1 MDRKDFL
8 TGITAS
14 ITGLMTFPA
23 LLYSNSYLKR
33 DEWSR
38 IISRDV
44 NFPDLTYPEDKRI
57 PLGWDV
63 FPVQAN
69 GMFHKET
76 KTTLLFPEAN
86 HITEEAWLR
95 ITAAI
100 DIREKILITVQLAE
114 SGSQIGEFDI
124 KYAHPFQPFQIPL
137 DPLTMKEVSREGVSL
152 KMIKGSHDAW
162 FFQPDSNRAYNE
174 GLQPQIIT
182 GQSTNP
188 KAEFRKNL
196 MSMNSFSPFGWMGGC
211 VNDALYV
218 MAKDGDMQAMKT
230 LKEQLGM
237 YLDYDNG
244 VIFENPRSETLLGTF
259 NSIEDF
265 LPFAAISG
273 LYPDHPSIKMA
284 LNFLMSRE
292 RDDGLIAT
300 GSITTEGCYTVA
312 YPLAAIAVV
321 RNDSHL
327 ARKALTQIRFR
338 THYLTN
344 EKSIFQRSSQDGE
357 QSFENWGR
365 GVTWYLLGIAKTLEI
380 LRHGNF
386 DRFDELP
393 EIEREFQRA
402 IEQVAKLQN
411 KSGLW
416 YSFLDR
422 EDTNIDTSASA
433 GIAAAILIGIN
444 LGLVNSTYQTS
455 VAKTYQSLLNYI
467 TPDGFL
473 THISQINRGGE
484 ELQAGGY
491 RVISQFGIGLLAQL
505 EHYLKT
511 S

>member
-38 IISRDV
+38 IISKDV

-63 FPVQAN
+63 FPVQAS
-69 GMFHKET
+69 GMTHNET
-76 KTTLLFPEAN
+76 NTTLLFPEVN
-86 HITEEAWLR
+86 DNSEDSWLR

-100 DIREKILITVQLAE
+100 DIREKILISVQLAE
-114 SGSQIGEFDI
+114 SGNQIGEFDI

-152 KMIKGSHDAW
+152 KMINGSHDAW
-162 FFQPDSNRAYNE
+162 FFQPDSNRANNE

-188 KAEFRKNL
+188 QAEFRKNL

-211 VNDALYV
+211 VNDALWI
-218 MAKDGDMQAMKT
+218 MATDGEELALET
-230 LKEQLGM
+230 LEEQLGK
-237 YLDYDNG
+237 YLDYEYG
-244 VIFENPRSETLLGTF
+244 ITMENPRTEPLVGTF

-273 LYPDHPSIKMA
+273 LYPDHPSIELA
-284 LNFLMSRE
+284 LDFLLSKE
-292 RDDGLIAT
+292 RDDGLIVT

-321 RNDSHL
+321 RNDSNL
-327 ARKALTQIRFR
+327 AKKALTQIRFR

-344 EKSIFQRSSQDGE
+344 ENSIFQRSRLNGE

-411 KSGLW
+411 NSGLW

-433 GIAAAILIGIN
+433 GIAAAFLIGIK
-444 LGLVNSTYQTS
+444 LGLVNSTYQKS
-455 VAKTYQSLLNYI
+455 VAETYQSLLNYI

-473 THISQINRGGE
+473 TDISQINRGGE

-491 RVISQFGIGLLAQL
+491 RVISQFGIGLMAQL